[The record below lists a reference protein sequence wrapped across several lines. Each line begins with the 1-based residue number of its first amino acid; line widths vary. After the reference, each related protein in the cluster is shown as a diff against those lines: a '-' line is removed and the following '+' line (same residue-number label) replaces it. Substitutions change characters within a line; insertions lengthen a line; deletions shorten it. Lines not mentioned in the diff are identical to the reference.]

1 MIQLQCSQSR
11 GSKWSLSSTHLA
23 AELFQTPQFHK
34 SVKEKPSPPSKPTAA
49 CMRRTNWS
57 TFHQNT
63 VFWKQRKQLG
73 KICFPDLQATDR
85 SRKTTS
91 LKQPLDRNRNRWEM
105 LLGSEEHHPP
115 ISSGTWDQHAFNQR
129 VPEINWR
136 WERDRCVAEAAV
148 LRIDRFCSSCKCI
161 VSKLNT
167 NKRWL
172 KIIAVMLCRA
182 LSRMLTKWIPSFL
195 L

>member
-1 MIQLQCSQSR
+1 MKPVKHSSCCRAIPDSPVPQVCGRKALPTFKTHSCPFEKNKLVHISPEQGFLEAEKTTGEDLFSR
-11 GSKWSLSSTHLA
+11 LTSYWY
-23 AELFQTPQFHK
+23 
-34 SVKEKPSPPSKPTAA
+34 
-49 CMRRTNWS
+49 
-57 TFHQNT
+57 
-63 VFWKQRKQLG
+63 KQEN
-73 KICFPDLQATDR
+73 I
-85 SRKTTS
+85 TS

-105 LLGSEEHHPP
+105 LLGSEEHHPS

-129 VPEINWR
+129 VHEINWR